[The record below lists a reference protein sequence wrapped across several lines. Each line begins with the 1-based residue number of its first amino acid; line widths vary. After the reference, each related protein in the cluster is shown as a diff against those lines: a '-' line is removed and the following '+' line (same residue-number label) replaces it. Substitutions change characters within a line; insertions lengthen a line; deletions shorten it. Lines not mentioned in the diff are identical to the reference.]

1 MRRPWFPGGVGA
13 EPLPD
18 VIAHDLLRLKYE
30 ELAEQVNDLLDVME
44 ELGIVGADDADA
56 VDLAILRLREAYA

>member
-1 MRRPWFPGGVGA
+1 MRRPWFPGDGV

-30 ELAEQVNDLLDVME
+30 ELARGVNDLLNVME
-44 ELGIVGADDADA
+44 DLGIVGADDAEAIDI
-56 VDLAILRLREAYA
+56 AILRLREAYA

>member
-1 MRRPWFPGGVGA
+1 
-13 EPLPD
+13 

-44 ELGIVGADDADA
+44 ELGIVGADDAHA